1 MSITQNINRV
11 GNVTSSDIVDLLSM
25 GTRDMTDLELELYRR
40 ENPKSKKKTI
50 STWPG
55 KAAVTYINECNME
68 RRLGRSLKTDSDA
81 KPTTWGNFVEKVVF
95 EQLLPEYSYNSQDTL
110 CHPEIDYW
118 LGSPDGFKF
127 RPAKKTVADLKC
139 PFTLKSFCQLVQ
151 PLYDGFEGLE
161 AMNALRNGYIKNG
174 LPIPPHPDGEK
185 FYWQI
190 ISNGCI
196 EDCNYGELII
206 YCPYE
211 SEIPAIQKAASII
224 GEPQSYFIYASPK
237 EALPYI
243 KDNGYYKNLNII
255 EFEIPPEDKEYL
267 TEIVRKAGELLI
279 KI

>member
-11 GNVTSSDIVDLLSM
+11 GNATSSDIVDLLSM
-25 GTRDMTDLELELYRR
+25 GTREMTDLELELYRK

-68 RRLGRSLKTDSDA
+68 RRLGRSLKSEADA
-81 KPTTWGNFVEKVVF
+81 KPTTWGNFVEPIVF
-95 EQLLPEYSYNSQDTL
+95 EHLLGDCYSYNSQETL
-110 CHPEIDYW
+110 RHPDFDYW
-118 LGSPDGFKF
+118 CGSPDGFKF
-127 RPAKKTVADLKC
+127 QAAKKTVADVKC

-161 AMNALRNGYIKNG
+161 AMNALRNGYNKGG
-174 LPIPPHPDGEK
+174 LPIPPHPDGDK

-190 ISNGCI
+190 ISNACL

-224 GEPQSYFIYASPK
+224 GELF
-237 EALPYI
+237 
-243 KDNGYYKNLNII
+243 
-255 EFEIPPEDKEYL
+255 
-267 TEIVRKAGELLI
+267 
-279 KI
+279 